1 MFVEIEGVVNV
12 VPVPKAVPP
21 VAAEN
26 HDNVPIDAV
35 AFKATVPVPHLLPGV
50 VAETEGVWLIVM

>member
-1 MFVEIEGVVNV
+1 M

-26 HDNVPIDAV
+26 HDNVPVDAV